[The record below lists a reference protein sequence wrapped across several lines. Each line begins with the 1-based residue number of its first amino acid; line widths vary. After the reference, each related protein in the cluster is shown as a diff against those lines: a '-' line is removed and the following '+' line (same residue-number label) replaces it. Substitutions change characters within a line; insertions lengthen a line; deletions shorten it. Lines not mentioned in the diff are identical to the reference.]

1 MVWEKQAKEAEL
13 WWLTPLIHAQGKQ
26 KQAVVCEF
34 ETSQGYTKE
43 PCLRKK
49 KSSNKSQILKHLGFS
64 DEGCLTL

>member
-1 MVWEKQAKEAEL
+1 MEKQAKEAEL
-13 WWLTPLIHAQGKQ
+13 WWFTPLIHAQGKQ

-49 KSSNKSQILKHLGFS
+49 IIKQVSNFEAFRIFR
-64 DEGCLTL
+64 

>member
-1 MVWEKQAKEAEL
+1 MEKQAKEAEL
-13 WWLTPLIHAQGKQ
+13 WWLTPLIHTQGKQ

-49 KSSNKSQILKHLGFS
+49 KIIKQVS
-64 DEGCLTL
+64 DFEAFRIFR